1 MEELIKTLI
10 ERMQNGSVK
19 FSYTKLDGTLRTAT
33 GTTKLEMIPEEYH
46 PKDTGMNTP
55 EAVQRYFDIDKN
67 GWRSFTK
74 TNLVSIDD

>member
-1 MEELIKTLI
+1 MEELIKTLRN
-10 ERMQNGSVK
+10 RMQNGTVR

-46 PKDTGMNTP
+46 PKDAGMNTP
-55 EAVQRYFDIDKN
+55 EVIQRYFDIDKN